1 MPVSP
6 SVIPEISVS
15 SQLEVMYF
23 YLLSEWKFGRVWS
36 RSPRWM
42 GSNSNFRMVK
52 PTWWQRGRSCL
63 PLINMLDERTKTSCK
78 IKLDKNKN
86 IRLDRQR
93 NFLNFPLKIWW
104 LSLWQHF
111 IYIFKIPIL
120 KTYAM
125 FFFYFCFTA
134 YFGRINQIRH
144 ALWVQRKYIN
154 KCWKLKKTTHHL
166 HD

>member
-1 MPVSP
+1 MLWLLLLFSSPPTKYTFGVLDFLKQMPVSP

-104 LSLWQHF
+104 LNLWQHF
-111 IYIFKIPIL
+111 IYIFKIPVL
-120 KTYAM
+120 KSYAM
-125 FFFYFCFTA
+125 FFFFIFVLPH
-134 YFGRINQIRH
+134 I
-144 ALWVQRKYIN
+144 LEE
-154 KCWKLKKTTHHL
+154 
-166 HD
+166 